1 MPRTQ
6 QLLYRIGGKRSA
18 IGVYEVK
25 ETYTHR
31 CDTPDGKVLRHDGR
45 NLWMAP
51 GMAYYGPAPPGW
63 DESKAYP
70 EYFERSYETELD
82 FS

>member
-6 QLLYRIGGKRSA
+6 TLIQRIGGRRSC
-18 IGVYEVK
+18 IGLYEVR
-25 ETYTHR
+25 EEYTLR
-31 CDTPDGKVLRHDGR
+31 CDTPDGKVLRHDGKG
-45 NLWMAP
+45 LWMA